1 MNGSVSETLVVIL
14 TSLPEPEEKG
24 CSDKSIL
31 PMLKLKPKT
40 KESSLDSFNWMSFSK
55 TLFNCLNLTFLSKT
69 DCLRVSKG
77 NVKDDHSHDD
87 FSPAVNTEFCPGD
100 TWKDV
105 SGGAQNWLVLDVMDG
120 QTYVT
125 TTTVHWAMPVAPWTP
140 YADPISMGSDNK
152 PDGVLTFDK
161 NGDGSYNVS
170 VSKE

>member
-1 MNGSVSETLVVIL
+1 MLF
-14 TSLPEPEEKG
+14 SLLIIGCGNKKPAEAVAEE
-24 CSDKSIL
+24 SAPVEEAVEVRQDVWLSA
-31 PMLKLKPKT
+31 
-40 KESSLDSFNWMSFSK
+40 
-55 TLFNCLNLTFLSKT
+55 SKT

-87 FSPAVNTEFCPGD
+87 FSPAVDTEFCPGD

-105 SGGAQNWLVLDVMDG
+105 SGGAQNWLVLDVMAG